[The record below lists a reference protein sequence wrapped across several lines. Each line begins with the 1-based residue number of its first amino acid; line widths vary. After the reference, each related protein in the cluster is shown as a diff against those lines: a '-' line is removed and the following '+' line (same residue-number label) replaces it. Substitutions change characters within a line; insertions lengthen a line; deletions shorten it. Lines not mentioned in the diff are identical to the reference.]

1 MTKQQEQA
9 AGEPRDLRLG
19 GGDGGRSQSHVVGDR
34 EGSEKMSGQP
44 SGRQRWHFRGGRGL
58 GTGRKQLWSQA
69 GGLLHRAGQ
78 ESCRN
83 GWHLQKCVKP

>member
-1 MTKQQEQA
+1 MTKQREQA
-9 AGEPRDLRLG
+9 AGEQIGLRLG
-19 GGDGGRSQSHVVGDR
+19 EGDRGRSQSRVVGDR

-44 SGRQRWHFRGGRGL
+44 SGRQRWHLRGGRGL

-78 ESCRN
+78 ESRRN
-83 GWHLQKCVKP
+83 GRHLQKCMKP